1 MYCWPSPQSV
11 LQLSGM
17 AFIRTVTTA
26 SGATA
31 VQIAHKQ
38 SGRIVKIEHIGS
50 AHSEHDLQS
59 LLTLAR
65 EQLHRGQLSL
75 FPTPHRLGVVL
86 KRSSSDLLFRSIRE
100 HYSRL
105 GFEKLDD
112 ELFALLCVARIVEP
126 TSKLDSIRVLSDLA
140 LETIR
145 KDSVYRCLARIVSNN
160 YQAVISQACCTH
172 ANANSLSLLLYD
184 VTTLYF
190 EVQKEDTFR
199 KPGMS
204 KERRL
209 EPQIVVGLLVNKN
222 GFPLALHSFEGN
234 KAETKTILPV
244 VTEFCTTHNLHN
256 VTIVADAGMMSESN
270 LSALTTAG
278 YHYIVGSRL
287 GKIPYA
293 IAEFQKTQELTD
305 NQIVEA
311 RQSTHRIIYQY
322 KQKRASLD
330 IKNIRKQV
338 DKAQKVIDG
347 TIPTKKA
354 KFLTAQTKGKKL
366 NQKLI
371 NKAYALAGIKGY
383 VTNLDI
389 PNETVIASYHQLFQV
404 EASFRMAKSDLKA
417 RPIFHRKR
425 DSIEAH
431 LTIVFASL
439 AIARDIEALTGLS
452 IKKFVQTLRPIR
464 AGVVSINGQEY
475 IAEEEIPSDVENVL
489 KKLRKKNSGH

>member
-1 MYCWPSPQSV
+1 
-11 LQLSGM
+11 M
-17 AFIRTVTTA
+17 AFVRTVTTA

-31 VQIAHKQ
+31 VQIAHKE

-50 AHSEHDLQS
+50 AHSESDLQS

-75 FPTPHRLGVVL
+75 FPTTPHPLGVVL

-105 GFEKLDD
+105 GFNKLDD

-126 TSKLDSIRVLSDLA
+126 TSKLDSIRVLSDLG

-145 KDSVYRCLARIVSNN
+145 KDSVYRCLARIGSNN
-160 YQAVISQACCTH
+160 YRSTISHACCNH
-172 ANANSLSLLLYD
+172 VSAHSMSLLLYD

-190 EVQKEDTFR
+190 EVQKEDDFR
-199 KPGMS
+199 RPGMS

-209 EPQIVVGLLVNKN
+209 EPQIVVGLLVDKN

-244 VTEFCTTHNLHN
+244 VTELCTTHNLHN

-311 RQSTHRIIYQY
+311 HQATHRIIYQY

-330 IKNIRKQV
+330 IKNIKKQV

-371 NKAYALAGIKGY
+371 DKAYALAGIKGY

-439 AIARDIEALTGLS
+439 AIARDIEALTGVS

-475 IAEEEIPSDVENVL
+475 RAQEEIPSDVENL
-489 KKLRKKNSGH
+489 LQKLQKRNSGH

>member
-1 MYCWPSPQSV
+1 
-11 LQLSGM
+11 M

-26 SGATA
+26 SGARA
-31 VQIAHKQ
+31 VQIVHKQ

-50 AHSEHDLQS
+50 AHSERDLQS
-59 LLTLAR
+59 LLALAR
-65 EQLHRGQLSL
+65 EQLHRGQLPL
-75 FPTPHRLGVVL
+75 FPTSARPLGVVL
-86 KRSSSDLLFRSIRE
+86 RRSSSDLLFRSIRE

-105 GFEKLDD
+105 GFDKLND

-126 TSKLDSIRVLSDLA
+126 TSKLDSIRVLSDLG
-140 LETIR
+140 LETLQ
-145 KDSVYRCLARIVSNN
+145 KDSVYRCLARIISNN
-160 YQAVISQACCTH
+160 YQAIISQACCTH
-172 ANANSLSLLLYD
+172 ANADSLSLLLYD

-209 EPQIVVGLLVNKN
+209 EPQIVVGLLVDKN
-222 GFPLALHSFEGN
+222 GFPLTLHSFEGN

-244 VTEFCTTHNLHN
+244 VTEFCATHNLHN
-256 VTIVADAGMMSESN
+256 VTIVADAGMMSEAN
-270 LSALTTAG
+270 LTALTTAG

-293 IAEFQKTQELTD
+293 IAEFQKTQELSD
-305 NQIVEA
+305 NQIVVA
-311 RQSTHRIIYQY
+311 HQSTHRIIYQY
-322 KQKRASLD
+322 KQKRATLD
-330 IKNIRKQV
+330 IRNIKKQV
-338 DKAQKVIDG
+338 EKAQKVIDG

-354 KFLTAQTKGKKL
+354 KFLTAHTKGKKL

-371 NKAYALAGIKGY
+371 DKAYALAGIKGY
-383 VTNLDI
+383 ITNLDI
-389 PNETVIASYHQLFQV
+389 PNEVVIASYHQLFQV

-439 AIARDIEALTGLS
+439 AIARDVEALTGVS
-452 IKKFVQTLRPIR
+452 IKRFVQTLRPIR

-475 IAEEEIPSDVENVL
+475 KAEGEIPSDVENIL